1 MFNTCLSLFVAF
13 SMHIGLSGDYN
24 QVHPHARCNVDDFMF
39 GTYYNSEHRVSTYV
53 GKTLGPIDHNWTLE
67 YGLVTG
73 YKSYDVVPLLR
84 YTNDVW
90 IVAPAYEIGNNYGV
104 VIGWEYKF

>member
-24 QVHPHARCNVDDFMF
+24 QVHPHARCDMDTFMF

-53 GKTLGPIDHNWTLE
+53 GKTFGPIDQNWTLE

-84 YTNDVW
+84 YTNNGW
-90 IVAPAYEIGNNYGV
+90 FVAPAYEIGNNYGV